1 MAATG
6 ITVEE
11 IEGFIADEVANLT
24 GVDGSSINSGTA
36 LIGTGRVLDSADL
49 VVLLLAIED
58 LVRDRLEVAWDWT
71 SDSAMSEARSVLR
84 TVGSLASHV
93 GALSRD

>member
-1 MAATG
+1 MATTG
-6 ITVEE
+6 IPVEE
-11 IEGFIADEVANLT
+11 IERFIADEIANLT
-24 GVDGSSINSGTA
+24 GVDRSSIDSGTT
-36 LIGTGRVLDSADL
+36 LVGTGRVLDSADL

-58 LVRDRLEVAWDWT
+58 LVRDRLGVAWDWT

-93 GALSRD
+93 GALSSD

>member
-1 MAATG
+1 MTTDELERVIGDEIASLTAASRDS
-6 ITVEE
+6 IT
-11 IEGFIADEVANLT
+11 ADT
-24 GVDGSSINSGTA
+24 P

-58 LVRDRLEVAWDWT
+58 LARDRLGTTWDWT

-84 TVGSLASHV
+84 TVGSLAAHV
-93 GALSRD
+93 GALRQD